1 MVLAQQSPE
10 GLLSQSLCP
19 HLQISICFNRKTNK
33 TEDLLDKLL
42 SCSKS
47 LLSHA
52 ALVGAVTVEE
62 PQIHA
67 HFWKYCL

>member
-1 MVLAQQSPE
+1 MVLTQHCPE
-10 GLLSQSLCP
+10 GLLSQSLYP
-19 HLQISICFNRKTNK
+19 HLQISICFKKEKNK
-33 TEDLLDKLL
+33 TGDHLDKFL
-42 SCSKS
+42 SCLKS
-47 LLSHA
+47 LLSRA

>member
-1 MVLAQQSPE
+1 MVLTQRGPE
-10 GLLSQSLCP
+10 GLSRQSLCP
-19 HLQISICFNRKTNK
+19 HLQISICFKKEKNK
-33 TEDLLDKLL
+33 TGDHLDKLL

-47 LLSHA
+47 LLDCT

-67 HFWKYCL
+67 HFWEYCL